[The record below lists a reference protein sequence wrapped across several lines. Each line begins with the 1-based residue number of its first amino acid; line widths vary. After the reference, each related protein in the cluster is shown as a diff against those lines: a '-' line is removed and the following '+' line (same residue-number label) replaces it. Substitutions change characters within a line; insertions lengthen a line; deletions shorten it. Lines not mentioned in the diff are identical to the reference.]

1 MTPQDQGSKN
11 QELEPIS
18 QAIIEARTILTSVD
32 PNSPQSELTP
42 IADIVGDATVV
53 GLGEHSHGTNEV
65 FQYRYRLFRYLVT
78 EHDFRVFALE
88 TEFSGAVV
96 LDEYVTGGDGTAHDV
111 IAHDGVHAI
120 YQCEPMVELIEWIR
134 SFNEGR
140 DADDQVRVHGI
151 DLNFSTPTRIVS
163 FLERVDL
170 NALDE
175 IADPLER
182 IAENAI
188 SIDLEANLDEIATGY
203 SEIADQLLDRFEQN
217 RSEYIQA
224 SSERE
229 FELAKRDLEV
239 VAKSGE
245 HWSMVSEQESAVALR
260 SEVMAENVRWAFEY
274 ESSNRVVVWAHNNH
288 VNRGPFAD
296 GSFGDGPS
304 MGEHLARA
312 EELEYVNIASSVG
325 EESFLSFSMEEG
337 SFEAF
342 DRPDAPAG
350 SLADVLSEVDDGPFF
365 VDLETLRDDERAE
378 QWLQEDAER
387 LVMGARVDDED
398 EMMGVLNTNPAE
410 EFDGLFF
417 IPEGTP
423 VPTLDD

>member
-1 MTPQDQGSKN
+1 MTPQDQGKKN
-11 QELEPIS
+11 QELEPVS
-18 QAIIEARTILTSVD
+18 QAIIEASTTLTSVD

-65 FQYRYRLFRYLVT
+65 FQYRDRLFRYLVT

-96 LDEYVTGGDGTAHDV
+96 LDEYITGGDGSAHDV
-111 IAHDGVHAI
+111 IGHEGVHAI

-151 DLNFSTPTRIVS
+151 DLNFSVPTWIIS
-163 FLERVDL
+163 FLERVDPD
-170 NALDE
+170 ALDE

-182 IAENAI
+182 VAENAI
-188 SIDLEANLDEIATGY
+188 SIDLAGDFDEIVTGY
-203 SEIADQLLDRFEQN
+203 SEIADRLLDRFEQN
-217 RSEYIQA
+217 RSEYIQV

-245 HWSMVSEQESAVALR
+245 HWSMISEQESAVALR
-260 SEVMAENVRWAFEY
+260 SEVMADNVRWLLER
-274 ESSNRVVVWAHNNH
+274 EPSGRVVVLAHNNH

-304 MGEHLARA
+304 MGEHLEQAD
-312 EELEYVNIASSVG
+312 ELAYVNIASSVG
-325 EESFLSFSMEEG
+325 EESFRSFSMEEG
-337 SFEAF
+337 SF
-342 DRPDAPAG
+342 R
-350 SLADVLSEVDDGPFF
+350 
-365 VDLETLRDDERAE
+365 
-378 QWLQEDAER
+378 
-387 LVMGARVDDED
+387 
-398 EMMGVLNTNPAE
+398 
-410 EFDGLFF
+410 
-417 IPEGTP
+417 
-423 VPTLDD
+423 